1 MNGEFTFIQQIFVQG
16 GFAALFFLVWY
27 FTFKHAKTQQKEAAD
42 ILHKQFSDTLSQAQ
56 SQFENVL
63 KQNQTQHSEAMAM
76 NQKTL
81 DKIFSLWT
89 EDIKYKA
96 LLAET
101 LTQLKIK
108 IDLYRRS
115 KDGE

>member
-1 MNGEFTFIQQIFVQG
+1 MQG

-27 FTFKHAKTQQKEAAD
+27 FTFKHAKAQQKEAAD
-42 ILHKQFSDTLSQAQ
+42 TLHKQFTDTLLQSQA
-56 SQFENVL
+56 QFENVL

-76 NQKTL
+76 NQRTL
-81 DKIFSLWT
+81 DKIFALWT

-101 LTQLKIK
+101 LTKLETK
-108 IDLYRRS
+108 IDLY
-115 KDGE
+115 KAAKEEK